1 MYTWK
6 IQAGRLMT
14 AVGLCSMPVI
24 AGSCDFS
31 SLSFGHTILLSI
43 LAASVLLVG
52 RFLLSWGK
60 RQRWEAMAF
69 AQLRRTLAEEEK
81 KQSDYHRAA

>member
-31 SLSFGHTILLSI
+31 SLSFDHTILLSV
-43 LAASVLLVG
+43 LAVSVLLAG
-52 RFLLSWGK
+52 RFLLSLGK

-69 AQLRRTLAEEEK
+69 AQLRKTLAEEEK